1 MDNLAFVQSG
11 YLALAKFTTLILFLL
26 LFYGFANMSQ
36 QMFGATIVEFKD
48 TLTSGTELL
57 FMVLGKMTR
66 SNDLFEVSPLFGPIF
81 LLVFLVFVFLTL
93 NSLL

>member
-1 MDNLAFVQSG
+1 
-11 YLALAKFTTLILFLL
+11 
-26 LFYGFANMSQ
+26 MSQ

-81 LLVFLVFVFLTL
+81 LLVFLVFVFIFLCKGMRRSIVCAL
-93 NSLL
+93 RIVSSRVGGKNQISSV